1 MALGAASGIPVH
13 RSRGGLSRST
23 DRPEPLP
30 SGATTAQKCSVG
42 IGLQVGTKTPTCH
55 SPQVALVQ
63 GSVHPNKYRIELVA
77 LSRESQTRDLIK
89 IKFAPVFSEMLEKG
103 MAWEGL
109 GKGGARKG

>member
-1 MALGAASGIPVH
+1 
-13 RSRGGLSRST
+13 
-23 DRPEPLP
+23 
-30 SGATTAQKCSVG
+30 
-42 IGLQVGTKTPTCH
+42 
-55 SPQVALVQ
+55 
-63 GSVHPNKYRIELVA
+63 VHPNKYRIELVA